1 VAITESELCDLI
13 KTGAAKELVVVF
25 DEEAVARVFLVMNDQ
40 RVPIGSARHPC
51 RTFKTSL
58 ALIRF
63 MKKVGVK
70 RFLTEVSGE

>member
-25 DEEAVARVFLVMNDQ
+25 DEEAVARVFMVLNGQ

-58 ALIRF
+58 ALVRF

-70 RFLTEVSGE
+70 CFKTEVEGG